1 MRVVDVRDDVLIG
14 LDDDLDGISVVV
26 DDPAL
31 DRPRSLRSALDQD
44 NVVASVA
51 AGASSLALTWLVYE
65 RLTPLS
71 GGLGFLL
78 VWWALFVATSFFV
91 AWTRS
96 DALTARDHMA
106 RTFVVSAAVVVLIPL
121 VAIMVGVIAKGYH
134 YLGPHFLTDDQSKVG
149 PLASAAE
156 GGASHAIIG
165 TLEQVGIAALI
176 SVPLGFATAIFLN
189 EIGGALARPVRLLVD
204 AMSAIPS
211 IVAGLFIYT
220 ALIQSGYLQQSGI
233 AAALALSV
241 LMLPVVTRTAEV
253 VLRVV
258 PGGLREASLALGAP
272 EWRTTGQVILPTA
285 RAGLFTAIILG
296 VARTV
301 GETAPLLLTTL
312 GEVRVNLDPLHD
324 RQAALPL
331 YVFQLFRQDLPN
343 SVQRAWNGAF
353 VLIMLV
359 LGLFVVARIIG
370 GRGPGHIGRFKRR
383 RLRIWRRRPGGCST
397 PGSRRAPSARRRRRR
412 GSTVPPATSSG
423 SAR

>member
-1 MRVVDVRDDVLIG
+1 MRVIDVRENGAVDVDDE
-14 LDDDLDGISVVV
+14 ISVLVD
-26 DDPAL
+26 DDPAR
-31 DRPRSLRSALDQD
+31 DQPRPLRSAWEHD

-51 AGASSLALTWLVYE
+51 SAASALALTWLIYE

-71 GGLGFLL
+71 GGLGFLIS
-78 VWWALFVATSFFV
+78 WWVVFIAVSFFV

-96 DALTARDHMA
+96 DALTARDHLA
-106 RTFVVSAAVVVLIPL
+106 RTFVVTAAVVVLIPL
-121 VAIMVGVIAKGYH
+121 VAVMLGVLAKGFH

-149 PLASAAE
+149 PLASPAK

-165 TLEQVGIAALI
+165 TLEQVGIAALV
-176 SVPLGFATAIFLN
+176 SVPLGFATAVFLN

-220 ALIQSGYLQQSGI
+220 ALIQSGYLEQSGI

-296 VARTV
+296 IARTI

-312 GEVRVNLDPLHD
+312 GNVRNNLDPFTD

-343 SVQRAWNGAF
+343 SVQRAWNGAL
-353 VLIMLV
+353 VLIVLV
-359 LGLFVVARIIG
+359 LTLFVIARIIG
-370 GRGPGHIGRFKRR
+370 GRGPGHIGRLHRR
-383 RLRIWRRRPGGCST
+383 RL
-397 PGSRRAPSARRRRRR
+397 ARK
-412 GSTVPPATSSG
+412 GLT
-423 SAR
+423 

>member
-1 MRVVDVRDDVLIG
+1 MRVIDVREEPPTAV
-14 LDDDLDGISVVV
+14 DDDISVLVE
-26 DDPAL
+26 DDPEL
-31 DRPRSLRSALDQD
+31 DRPRPLRSSWEHD
-44 NVVASVA
+44 NVVASVGSA
-51 AGASSLALTWLVYE
+51 ASSLALTWLVYE

-71 GGLGFLL
+71 GGLGFLI
-78 VWWALFVATSFFV
+78 VWWAVFIATSFFV

-96 DALTARDHMA
+96 DALTARDHLA
-106 RTFVVSAAVVVLIPL
+106 RTFVVTAAVVVMIPL
-121 VAIMVGVIAKGYH
+121 VAIMIGVVAKGYH
-134 YLGPHFLTDDQSKVG
+134 ALGLHFLTEDQSHIG
-149 PLASAAE
+149 PLDSATK
-156 GGASHAIIG
+156 GGASHAIVG
-165 TLEQVGIAALI
+165 TLQQVAIATVI
-176 SVPLGFATAIFLN
+176 SVPLGFATAVFLN
-189 EIGGALARPVRLLVD
+189 EIGGLLARPVRLLVD

-220 ALIQSGYLQQSGI
+220 ALIQSGYLEQSGI

-296 VARTV
+296 VARTI

-312 GEVRVNLDPLHD
+312 GNVRNNLDPFSD

-343 SVQRAWNGAF
+343 SVQRAWNGAL
-353 VLIMLV
+353 VLIVLV
-359 LGLFVVARIIG
+359 LGLFVIARIIG
-370 GRGPGHIGRFKRR
+370 GRGPGHIGRLHRR
-383 RLRIWRRRPGGCST
+383 RLKRKGL
-397 PGSRRAPSARRRRRR
+397 A
-412 GSTVPPATSSG
+412 
-423 SAR
+423 